1 MRDRKSRTDR
11 RKREGK
17 RARIVKQEQQMF
29 HVYEMVNSAGVVCA
43 RGTQKEL
50 IGMGYKFN

>member
-1 MRDRKSRTDR
+1 MRDRKSRTNR

-17 RARIVKQEQQMF
+17 RARMVKQEQQMF

-50 IGMGYKFN
+50 IGMNGV